1 MDRGVFVR
9 MDEVASRPVS
19 WLWPGRLPLGKLTLL
34 AGDPGLGKS
43 FFTTW
48 LAARVSRCDDFPDG
62 KNGLRKPGDVLILS
76 AEDDASD
83 TIRPRL
89 EMHGADLRRVQVLQS
104 VQQGDRTRTVSVDL
118 DKHMPVLEQ
127 WLQEADRPRLI
138 VVDPIT
144 AYMGETDANSNAEVR
159 SLLGDLAM
167 LAAAKGV
174 AVVCVSHLNK
184 GSPNAKTVYRTI
196 GSLAF
201 TAAARVVYSVTAGAH
216 EGEERMVL
224 VVKSNLDMKSGGM
237 SYRPVALS
245 WPAGGDVPLSLSALG
260 QTQCRLS
267 FASGAWI
274 WHSCPAAPS
283 SQSRTRWHGS
293 ATDLRICA
301 HAVDAAEQHSRKIFA
316 LATPALAATCATRP
330 PPIGAFVRATAKS
343 LNSDNLYVT
352 TAASDR

>member
-9 MDEVASRPVS
+9 MDEVVPRPVS

-48 LAARVSRCDDFPDG
+48 LAARVSRCDDLPDG

-127 WLQEADRPRLI
+127 WLLEAPRPRLI

-144 AYMGETDANSNAEVR
+144 AYMGQTDANSNAEVR
-159 SLLGDLAM
+159 SLLGNLGA

-174 AVVCVSHLNK
+174 AVVCVSHLSK
-184 GSPNAKTVYRTI
+184 GSPNSKTVYRTI

-201 TAAARVVYSVTAGAH
+201 TAAARVVYSVTAGAQA
-216 EGEERMVL
+216 GEERMVL
-224 VVKSNLDMKSGGM
+224 VVKSNLDMKPGGM
-237 SYRPVALS
+237 SYRITDAGIEWISMDVRMRADDAENAERVDERSQFEEGKEFLAAALAAGPVPAADLFAQAEAEGIGAKSLRSAKKALRAEAVRSGRPPTWS
-245 WPAGGDVPLSLSALG
+245 WRLAAQPAGAQPGSAAGGDA
-260 QTQCRLS
+260 
-267 FASGAWI
+267 
-274 WHSCPAAPS
+274 
-283 SQSRTRWHGS
+283 
-293 ATDLRICA
+293 
-301 HAVDAAEQHSRKIFA
+301 
-316 LATPALAATCATRP
+316 
-330 PPIGAFVRATAKS
+330 
-343 LNSDNLYVT
+343 
-352 TAASDR
+352 